1 MGLIMFLH
9 LSTSEMLHKSP
20 AMDDWICLLLLT
32 VYLRAEILRLFSAP
46 IFCTYFL
53 NMISEGTMRNCDIGR
68 SRFHIILTS
77 NKLYLK
83 EKLEFEKEDVEF
95 QNEDVEIQNSDLEIH
110 TFCTM
115 VTEISARFFFNE
127 SATCM
132 EMID

>member
-1 MGLIMFLH
+1 
-9 LSTSEMLHKSP
+9 
-20 AMDDWICLLLLT
+20 MDDLICLLLLT

-68 SRFHIILTS
+68 SRFHIILT
-77 NKLYLK
+77 NNNLCLK

-95 QNEDVEIQNSDLEIH
+95 ENEDLEFEKEDLKFEKEDLEIH
-110 TFCTM
+110 TFCAM
-115 VTEISARFFFNE
+115 VTEFSARLFFNE

-132 EMID
+132 EMVD